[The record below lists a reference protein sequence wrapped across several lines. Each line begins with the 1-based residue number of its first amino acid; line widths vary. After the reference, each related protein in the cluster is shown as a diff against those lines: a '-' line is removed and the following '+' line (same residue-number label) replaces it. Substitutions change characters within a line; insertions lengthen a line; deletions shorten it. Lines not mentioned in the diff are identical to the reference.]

1 MPTNVIGWDIGG
13 AHLKAARV
21 TEDGF
26 IEQVVQTACPLWKGI
41 DALHGALETMI
52 NDLGQLQVDQSC
64 HGITMTGELADLF
77 PNREEGVKQLLN
89 TVSQYLPA
97 GKIEVFVGQTGFLDV
112 EQLDGALYEIIASAN
127 WMATA
132 LFAASQVGSAL
143 FVDIGSTTTDIMVLT
158 KGDVNARGLTD
169 YQRLQYEELIYSGL
183 VRTPVMAVVNAVPFE
198 GQWISLMSEHFATLA
213 DVYRL
218 CGELPEHVDQLP
230 TADGNEKTLTGS
242 ARRLAR
248 MLGRDMESAALVDWQ
263 RLAGYIKQKH
273 ISTLQNAC
281 ERQLSRGLLSKDAPI
296 IGAGVGRYVVKEIA
310 GRLGYTYID
319 FADFVSVGND
329 DTGSFNV
336 ADCAPAVATAIL
348 LLNQRTSSDL
358 E

>member
-26 IEQVVQTACPLWKGI
+26 IEQVIQTACPLWKGI
-41 DALHGALETMI
+41 DTLHGALEAVI
-52 NDLGQLQVDQSC
+52 NGFGQSQVDQSY

-97 GKIEVFVGQTGFLDV
+97 GKTEVFVGQTGFLGV
-112 EQLDGALYEIIASAN
+112 GQLDGALYEIIASAN

-132 LFAASQVGSAL
+132 LFAASQIGSAL
-143 FVDIGSTTTDIMVLT
+143 FVDIGSTTTDIMVLS
-158 KGDVNARGLTD
+158 KGDVDARGLTD
-169 YQRLQYEELIYSGL
+169 YQRLHYEELVYSGL
-183 VRTPVMAVVNAVPFE
+183 VRTPIMAVVNAVPFE

-218 CGELPEHVDQLP
+218 CSELPDHVDQMP
-230 TADGNEKTLTGS
+230 TADGNEKTLVGS

-248 MLGRDMESAALVDWQ
+248 MLGRDLESAPMVDWQ
-263 RLAGYIKQKH
+263 RLAGFIKRKH
-273 ISTLQNAC
+273 IETLQSAC
-281 ERQLSRGLLSKDAPI
+281 ERQLSRGLLSEDAPI
-296 IGAGVGRYVVKEIA
+296 IGAGVGRYLVKEIA
-310 GRLGYTYID
+310 GRLGHTYID

-329 DTGSFNV
+329 DVGSFSV

-348 LLNQRTSSDL
+348 LLNQQAILDL